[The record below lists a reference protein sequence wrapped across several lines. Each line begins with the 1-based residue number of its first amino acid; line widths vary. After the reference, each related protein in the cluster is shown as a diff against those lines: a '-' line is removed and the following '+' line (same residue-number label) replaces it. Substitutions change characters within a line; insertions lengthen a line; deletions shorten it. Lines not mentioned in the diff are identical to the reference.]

1 MKTEFKPG
9 SHRFIFLVYWFLL
22 AYIIA
27 ALVFWFVELNSQ
39 NLEISRYKRDLI
51 DVNDPLHFRKTL
63 DLESAFHRNELQF
76 IGEGATFFFL
86 IIAGAAFVFRIID
99 KQLQQSR
106 QQQNFMMAITHE
118 LKTPIAVTQLNLETM
133 QRRKLSSDQQK
144 QLINATLEE
153 ASRLDNLCNNMLLL
167 GQLDAGAYQLSFER
181 INLSQLASDCTSGF
195 INRFPDRTIDMDI
208 EDEYFISGDKL
219 LLQIAINNLVDNAIK
234 YSAKTDIIS
243 LRLFAD
249 DKWLKLQVKD
259 EGEGISQ
266 TDKKKIFQKYYRA
279 SHRQTKGTGLGLY
292 ITKQI
297 VKQHHG
303 DILVTNNNSRG
314 SIFEMDFKIL
324 NNAS

>member
-9 SHRFIFLVYWFLL
+9 PHRFIFLVYWFLL
-22 AYIIA
+22 AYILA
-27 ALVFWFVELNSQ
+27 ALVFWFVELNVQ
-39 NLEISRYKRDLI
+39 NVEISRYKRDLI

-76 IGEGATFFFL
+76 IGEGAMFFFL

-99 KQLQQSR
+99 RQLQQSR

-167 GQLDAGAYQLSFER
+167 GQLDAGAYQLSFEK
-181 INLSQLASDCTSGF
+181 INLSQLASDCTSEF
-195 INRFPDRTIDMDI
+195 INRYPDRTIDMDI
-208 EDEYFISGDKL
+208 EDEYFIGGDKL

-234 YSAKTDIIS
+234 YSAKTDTVS

-259 EGEGISQ
+259 EGEGISV

-303 DILVTNNNSRG
+303 DIFVTNNNSRG

>member
-9 SHRFIFLVYWFLL
+9 PHRFIYLVYWFLL
-22 AYIIA
+22 AYILA
-27 ALVFWFVELNSQ
+27 ALIFWFVELNVQ
-39 NLEISRYKRDLI
+39 NVEISRYKRDLI

-63 DLESAFHRNELQF
+63 DLESAFHRNEWQF
-76 IGEGATFFFL
+76 IGEGAMFFFL

-167 GQLDAGAYQLSFER
+167 GQLDAGAYQLSFEK
-181 INLSQLASDCTSGF
+181 INLSQLASDCTSDF

-219 LLQIAINNLVDNAIK
+219 LLQIAVNNLVDNAIK
-234 YSAKTDIIS
+234 YSAKTDTVS

-259 EGEGISQ
+259 EGEGISLA
-266 TDKKKIFQKYYRA
+266 DKKKIFQKYYRA

-297 VKQHHG
+297 VKQHQG
-303 DILVTNNNSRG
+303 DIFVTNNNSRG